1 MDIDLAPWLP
11 WFNLIHVLAAFGFVF
26 VHGTSGLLSL
36 RIRGERDR
44 ERIKA
49 MTELSGSFIGWAW
62 ITLGVL
68 VLAGVLSG
76 IAGGWWTSGRLWIW
90 ASVVVL
96 IVVTGLM
103 TPIGSAYMNRVRHAV
118 GVATFDDL
126 RKKREPPPP
135 ASDDEL
141 ARVLASPQPLIAAAV
156 GLAGIAVLTWLMMMK
171 PF

>member
-1 MDIDLAPWLP
+1 
-11 WFNLIHVLAAFGFVF
+11 VLAAFGFVF

-49 MTELSGSFIGWAW
+49 MTELSGSFIGWGW
-62 ITLGVL
+62 ITLVVL

-76 IAGGWWTSGRLWIW
+76 IVGGWWTSGRLWIW
-90 ASVVVL
+90 ASLVVLVVVT
-96 IVVTGLM
+96 VLM
-103 TPIGSAYMNRVRHAV
+103 TPIASAYMNSVRHAV
-118 GVATFDDL
+118 GVATYDDV

-135 ASDDEL
+135 ASDEEL
-141 ARVLASPQPLIAAAV
+141 ARVLESQRPLIAAAIGV
-156 GLAGIAVLTWLMMMK
+156 GGIVVLVWLMMLK